1 MRVLLV
7 TGVVGGGVG
16 RHVRELAHDLVA
28 AGHDVVLAAPRAVVV
43 GFDLP
48 ATGATVREVEVGVAG
63 PRALARAQIR
73 LGALARGA
81 DVVHAHGMRAG
92 AAAALAVGRSGHR
105 VGVPSRRR
113 GSTPLVVTSHN
124 GPPEGRAAAWTYAAL
139 EAVVCRRADLV
150 LGVSAD
156 LVERA
161 RARGAR
167 GAGLAVVPS
176 AGAVPAT
183 DAERQAARQ
192 DLRAELGV
200 PPSAAVVLTAGR
212 LAAQKRVDRLIE
224 AHRTLVNDPRLA
236 APPVLVVVGDGPLGA
251 ALREQA
257 GRGGG
262 GVHFLGRR
270 ADVPRLLAGADV
282 VVSCAVWEGQPLVLQ
297 EALAAGAPIVAT
309 DVGGT
314 AALLEG
320 AGVLV
325 TGGGCAGRTTQPDP
339 VVAALVGAIG
349 DLLTDPDARDALSDR
364 ARARAA
370 RLPTGRDALEAAL
383 TAYRNVLG
391 RSATP

>member
-1 MRVLLV
+1 MADEGVARVRVLLV

-92 AAAALAVGRSGHR
+92 AVAALAVGRSGHR

-139 EAVVCRRADLV
+139 EVVVYRRADLV

-192 DLRAELGV
+192 DLRTELGV

-262 GVHFLGRR
+262 GVHFLGRPSHGCSPAPTWSSPAPCGR
-270 ADVPRLLAGADV
+270 GSRWSCRRRSPPGRRSSPPTSAARQPCWRVRGCSSPVAGA
-282 VVSCAVWEGQPLVLQ
+282 LV
-297 EALAAGAPIVAT
+297 ARRSPTRSSPPSWVPSATCSPIPTPATRCPTGPAP
-309 DVGGT
+309 GPR
-314 AALLEG
+314 
-320 AGVLV
+320 
-325 TGGGCAGRTTQPDP
+325 GCR
-339 VVAALVGAIG
+339 
-349 DLLTDPDARDALSDR
+349 PDAM
-364 ARARAA
+364 
-370 RLPTGRDALEAAL
+370 
-383 TAYRNVLG
+383 
-391 RSATP
+391 RSRRR